1 MAFEKL
7 IPQIA
12 QNPQVM
18 LQAAIAAQ
26 QAANQRKQF
35 AIQNSQNIGDA
46 LLKAWQ
52 MKKAGDQQAI
62 ENQMAERKM
71 GFEEDKFGKT
81 FGLQER
87 KFEELDLERLAMEG
101 RLTDAQIDHMA
112 SQDILNEVQADRL
125 RKLMPSEVS
134 RAESEA
140 TVAEVGAEFAK
151 PGAEVALSQAE
162 EDLRARLIAN
172 NIDEET
178 ANAVI
183 EVRRRQPGLDER
195 EMKVREGQL
204 EVSQFAQ
211 QLQQQR
217 DQFATLKEWNA
228 EDHRAALINL
238 EKEKMGYTAGIE
250 SIKTS
255 KDAVAVLQKR
265 AQFWDAIAAKPS
277 AEKGF
282 QMMVGEGASD
292 EVSKAHA
299 RSAANKIREEMKRR
313 GPNHSYTN
321 QDVIDIFNSEP
332 EWTATAGGDGGGGAG
347 GGAGGG
353 LTDEERANIHNSLFT
368 TPPADETDK
377 K

>member
-134 RAESEA
+134 LLGSQ
-140 TVAEVGAEFAK
+140 
-151 PGAEVALSQAE
+151 AEVAGVGANYAQKNAETALKQQKAQLASQ
-162 EDLRARLIAN
+162 LMKN
-172 NIDEET
+172 GFDEET
-178 ANAVI
+178 AIFRVEEFFRAGERKDKELELEEEKVRQGEEQTEQGWAKIAQQDLVI
-183 EVRRRQPGLDER
+183 EDDKAYKEGILELRKAESAYATGTLTTKTRQEGRKLLIDLMNGWDNIASKPTKAGSGNYFSSEGMTDDEG
-195 EMKVREGQL
+195 K
-204 EVSQFAQ
+204 
-211 QLQQQR
+211 
-217 DQFATLKEWNA
+217 K
-228 EDHRAALINL
+228 
-238 EKEKMGYTAGIE
+238 
-250 SIKTS
+250 
-255 KDAVAVLQKR
+255 
-265 AQFWDAIAAKPS
+265 
-277 AEKGF
+277 
-282 QMMVGEGASD
+282 
-292 EVSKAHA
+292 HA
-299 RSAANKIREEMKRR
+299 RMKSDYYAQSLAEFSAGTK
-313 GPNHSYTN
+313 T
-321 QDVIDIFNSEP
+321 IDQIIAGAP
-332 EWTATAGGDGGGGAG
+332 LWTPPKKAVDDPGGGGGGAG
-347 GGAGGG
+347 DE
-353 LTDEERANIHNSLFT
+353 LTAEQRRDAEEDESLGIT
-368 TPPADETDK
+368 NN
-377 K
+377 